1 MSDSQLKTIPHHSKG
16 IEYPQFDKEWKIKSC
31 KCGNKIHVF
40 QKQCSEC
47 IKESFKHWYQENKH

>member
-1 MSDSQLKTIPHHSKG
+1 MSKSIPHHPKG
-16 IEYPQFDKEWKIKSC
+16 ITDHQFDKNWKIKSC

-47 IKESFKHWYQENKH
+47 INLSFKEWYRENK